1 MYLLMYK
8 SVRLYY
14 LDILKFIAIFG
25 VIFIH
30 LCGFSG
36 HGEILNFRIVYFSE
50 IFRFAVPVFLMITGA
65 LLLNKEISI
74 SNFLK
79 KRFSRIVYPYLF
91 WIMITIIT
99 FLYVSG
105 SLLQDY
111 PLIIINQFFNASWS
125 WYFWMILG
133 VYLCIPIIN
142 EFVLNKKLDGC
153 KYIVILMIFASIF
166 YTVCTFLGYKTFF
179 ELRFFVLPISY
190 VILGYFLANYEF
202 KISKNKIIFISIM
215 LFLISTLLKL
225 SFHDSAIFFSNENIF
240 LDSGLD
246 INFLEIIQASSIFL
260 LFKNLNYSILDNN
273 KIKSFVT
280 SISRA
285 SYGMYL
291 AHIVILIPISQI
303 FKSLTSTGTQTLL
316 SIILL
321 SIAIFFVTWL
331 LVLFVDKILKLHK
344 FSGYH

>member
-1 MYLLMYK
+1 MYETN
-8 SVRLYY
+8 RIYY
-14 LDILKFIAIFG
+14 LDVLKFISIFG

-36 HGEILNFRIVYFSE
+36 HSEILHFRITYFSE
-50 IFRFAVPVFLMITGA
+50 IFRFAVPVFLMITGT
-65 LLLNKEISI
+65 LILNREISI
-74 SNFLK
+74 SDFLK

-91 WIMITIIT
+91 WIVITIIT

-105 SLLQDY
+105 ALIQDY
-111 PLIIINQFFNASWS
+111 PFVIVNQFFNASWN

-190 VILGYFLANYEF
+190 VVLGYFLANYEF
-202 KISKNKIIFISIM
+202 KISKNKIIFISLV
-215 LFLISTLLKL
+215 LFLIVTLLKL
-225 SFHDSAIFFSNENIF
+225 SFHDSTIFFANENIF

-260 LFKNLNYSILDNN
+260 IFKNLNYRFLD
-273 KIKSFVT
+273 KDAIKRFVT

-291 AHIVILIPISQI
+291 AHMAILIPLYQI
-303 FKSLTSTGTQTLL
+303 FKSLSLTGTQTLL
-316 SIILL
+316 SVIFL
-321 SIAIFFVTWL
+321 SITIYFVTWI
-331 LVLFVDKILKLHK
+331 LVLFADKILKLHK